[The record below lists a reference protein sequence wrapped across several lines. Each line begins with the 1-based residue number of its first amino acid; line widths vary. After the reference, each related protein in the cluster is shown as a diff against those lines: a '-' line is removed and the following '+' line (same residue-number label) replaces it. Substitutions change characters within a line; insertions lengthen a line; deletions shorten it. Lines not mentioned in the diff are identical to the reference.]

1 MNYEKIY
8 NSLIQKRLTNKIDKT
23 ICYCEQHHIR
33 PASLYPDL
41 KDEQTNIVALTAR
54 EHYVAHKLLVE
65 IYKQSKGIDSKEYR
79 CMLNALWY
87 ISHTAKHKEFV
98 TSKEYQLLKEQFSQ
112 MLSKHNSGKN
122 HWHYG
127 GKNSLE
133 TRAKIS
139 KANKG
144 NVWSEERKKKFG
156 QEHSGKNNANYGH
169 KWTDEQKKN
178 ASIKHKGKACP
189 EITKQKLSKLYKGK
203 KRPECNSW
211 LKCSP
216 EEKEARI
223 KKWQQTMSTIQ
234 YDSNCFKNK
243 TLEQKKQITDKMS
256 FSQRDRWN
264 HMDAQTYEEEKF
276 KKKYAAIKSHL
287 NRQLRKLLIL
297 LFVIGYFK

>member
-8 NSLIQKRLTNKIDKT
+8 NSLIQKRLTNKIDRT
-23 ICYCEQHHIR
+23 ICYCEYHHIKPR
-33 PASLYPDL
+33 SIYPELEFD
-41 KDEQTNIVALTAR
+41 QTNIVALTAR

-65 IYKQSKGIDSKEYR
+65 IYKYSKGINSKEYR

-98 TSKEYQLLKEQFSQ
+98 TSKEYQLLKENI
-112 MLSKHNSGKN
+112 SKMMSESRSGKN

-127 GKNSLE
+127 GKTSLE

-144 NVWSEERKKKFG
+144 NIWSEERKKKFG

-178 ASIKHKGKACP
+178 ASIKHKGKACS

-211 LKCSP
+211 LKCSQI
-216 EEKEARI
+216 EKEVRI
-223 KKWQQTMSTIQ
+223 KKWQQTMSTIE

-243 TLEQKKQITDKMS
+243 TPEQKKQITDKMS

-264 HMDAQTYEEEKF
+264 HMDAQTYEEEKL
-276 KKKYAAIKSHL
+276 KKKYAAAKSHL
-287 NRQLRKLLIL
+287 NYQLRKLLL
-297 LFVIGYFK
+297 LMIISRVFE